1 MRILVAGA
9 NGYLGGRVSEYLA
22 AQGNEIVALVHH
34 RPTEVNEWLNK
45 MSRVVEG
52 DARDKD
58 VLLSAMEGKVDCVVF
73 TISLDHRMSG
83 KEPFTTLAINVGIL
97 WTLLEI
103 YAEKGGGR
111 LIYLSTQQV
120 YGKQNAGEVIREEGP
135 LLPAN
140 PYGLTHKYCED
151 LCSFYSQER
160 GLNCISLRLS
170 NSFGAPV
177 FPTCNCWWLVIND
190 FCKTALE
197 QGRLRLL
204 SDGSSQ
210 RDFIPISDICRVI
223 EMVVTLPVSA
233 LLHGQYNLSGGKTY
247 TILELA
253 HEVANICADRY
264 GKKFPVV
271 LPDGKVSHDA
281 RHHHDISRFTYDI
294 SRLRELGF
302 APSCDLRC
310 GIEEVLDFL
319 VKSSYPAIYTHAS
332 TGK

>member
-22 AQGNEIVALVHH
+22 AQGNDVIALVHH
-34 RPTEVNEWLNK
+34 RPTDSNEWLNK

-58 VLLSAMEGKVDCVVF
+58 VLLSAMKGEVDCVVF
-73 TISLDHRMSG
+73 TISLDHRVSG
-83 KEPFTTLAINVGIL
+83 QDPFATLAVNVGIL
-97 WTLLEI
+97 WALLEI

-120 YGKQNAGEVIREEGP
+120 YGKHDAGEVIQEEAP

-151 LCSFYSQER
+151 LCSFYWRER

-177 FPTCNCWWLVIND
+177 FPSCNYWWLAIND

-197 QGRLRLL
+197 KGELRLL
-204 SDGSSQ
+204 SDGSPQ
-210 RDFIPISDICRVI
+210 RDFIPISDICRAI
-223 EMVVTLPVSA
+223 EMIATLPVSA
-233 LLHGQYNLSGGKTY
+233 LLHRVYNLGSGKTH

-271 LPDGKVSHDA
+271 LPNSKISHDA
-281 RHHHDISRFTYDI
+281 KHHRDVPRFTYDI
-294 SRLRELGF
+294 SRLRDMGF
-302 APSCDLRC
+302 VPSSDLRP
-310 GIEEVLDFL
+310 GVEKVLNFL
-319 VKSSYPAIYTHAS
+319 EQSGYPVTYTQAS
-332 TGK
+332 TSK

>member
-22 AQGNEIVALVHH
+22 ALGHDVTVLVHH
-34 RPTEVNEWLNK
+34 RPTDLDKWLNK
-45 MSRVVEG
+45 MGRVVEG
-52 DARDKD
+52 DARNKD
-58 VLLSAMEGKVDCVVF
+58 VLLSAMEGEVDCVVF
-73 TISLDHRMSG
+73 TISLDHRASG
-83 KEPFTTLAINVGIL
+83 KDPFATLAVNVGIL

-103 YAEKGGGR
+103 YAEKGEGR

-120 YGKQNAGEVIREEGP
+120 YGKHNAEAVIREEDP

-151 LCSFYSQER
+151 LCTFYSRER

-177 FPTCNCWWLVIND
+177 FPSCNCWWLAIND
-190 FCKTALE
+190 FCKTAIE

-204 SDGSSQ
+204 SDGSPQ
-210 RDFIPISDICRVI
+210 RDLIPISDICRAI
-223 EMVVTLPVSA
+223 EMVATLPVSA
-233 LLHGQYNLSGGKTY
+233 LLHGIYNLGSGKTR

-253 HEVANICADRY
+253 HEVANICADKYR
-264 GKKFPVV
+264 KKFPVV
-271 LPDGKVSHDA
+271 LPSGKISHDT
-281 RHHHDISRFTYDI
+281 RHHRDVHRFTYDI
-294 SRLRELGF
+294 SRLRDLGF
-302 APSCDLRC
+302 VPSCDLRP
-310 GIEEVLDFL
+310 GVEEVLDFL
-319 VKSSYPAIYTHAS
+319 EKLSYSVTYTQAS

>member
-22 AQGNEIVALVHH
+22 AQGNDVTALVHH
-34 RPTEVNEWLNK
+34 RPTNSNKWLNK
-45 MSRVVEG
+45 MGHVVEG

-58 VLLSAMEGKVDCVVF
+58 VLLSAMEGEVDCVVF
-73 TISLDHRMSG
+73 TISLDHRASG
-83 KEPFTTLAINVGIL
+83 KEPSATLAVNVGIL

-111 LIYLSTQQV
+111 VIYLSTQQV
-120 YGKQNAGEVIREEGP
+120 YGKHNAGEVIREEAP

-151 LCSFYSQER
+151 LCSLYSRER

-177 FPTCNCWWLVIND
+177 FPSCNCWWLAIND

-197 QGRLRLL
+197 QGELRLL
-204 SDGSSQ
+204 SDGSPQ
-210 RDFIPISDICRVI
+210 RDFIPISDICRAI
-223 EMVVTLPVSA
+223 EMVATLPVSA
-233 LLHGQYNLSGGKTY
+233 LLHRMYNLGSGKTH

-264 GKKFPVV
+264 DKKFPVV
-271 LPDGKVSHDA
+271 LPDGKISRDA
-281 RHHHDISRFTYDI
+281 RHHRDVHRFTYDI
-294 SRLRELGF
+294 GRLRDLGF
-302 APSCDLRC
+302 VPSSDLRP
-310 GIEEVLDFL
+310 GVEEVLDFL
-319 VKSSYPAIYTHAS
+319 EKLSYPVPSTQAS
-332 TGK
+332 TVK